1 MDFHDEVEE
10 LTMSACFCTWPLLGI
25 FLLLGCSGTSSSS
38 TGDTT
43 PSTDLPPANGAIGEL
58 RLQSP
63 DGQSWYLDGRAD
75 EASSDLVSVPGHNA
89 FWFAWSVFHPGTEVW
104 EGESV
109 AMATIA
115 EDPSGQCTVPC
126 GQIFSGCPGRD
137 CIPPLDSPEMVP
149 IGSPLLSY
157 LSDDDLVLGVLTPEG
172 PRAYPHNILWWH
184 EIANVEIGGEAF
196 AVTLCP
202 LTGSG
207 LRFDRRGFIDGQTV
221 RLGVSGLLYNSNLI
235 MWDRETESL
244 WSQMRLESI
253 SGPQITSPS
262 PLLPVLEMTWLAWR
276 TLHPDTLAISSD
288 TGFARDYGVYPY
300 VRGGVD
306 YRVNDNDTFASTDPP
321 PDAQFENKDMVFGIS
336 VEGKFK
342 AYVWQRL
349 QEKAGADRGV
359 IFDEVGGRPV
369 AVVFHLP
376 SRYVHAFERTSGE
389 LEIVT
394 RGE

>member
-1 MDFHDEVEE
+1 MLARYDPWSLVG
-10 LTMSACFCTWPLLGI
+10 LLI
-25 FLLLGCSGTSSSS
+25 VVGCSTSSSGTSN
-38 TGDTT
+38 DTT
-43 PSTDLPPANGAIGEL
+43 PAPRLPPANGAIGEL

-63 DGQSWYLDGRAD
+63 EGERWYLDGRAD
-75 EASSDLVSVPGHNA
+75 DAANDLVSVPGHNA

-104 EGESV
+104 EGEPI
-109 AMATIA
+109 APATIN
-115 EDPSGQCTVPC
+115 EDPSGQCTIPC

-149 IGSPLLSY
+149 VGRAELAY
-157 LSDDDLVLGVLTPEG
+157 LNDQDLVLGVMTPEG

-184 EIANVEIGGEAF
+184 EVANVEIGEEAF

-207 LRFDRRGFIDGQTV
+207 LRFNRRGFVEGQTV

-244 WSQMRLESI
+244 WSQMRLESV
-253 SGPQITSPS
+253 SGPQIESPS

-276 TLHPDTLAISSD
+276 TLHPGTLAISSN
-288 TGFARDYGVYPY
+288 TGFARDYQAYPY

-321 PDAQFENKDMVFGIS
+321 PDSQFENKDLVFGVVINGT
-336 VEGKFK
+336 VK
-342 AYVWQRL
+342 AYVWKTL
-349 QEKAGADRGV
+349 QENTGAEQGV
-359 IFDEVGGRPV
+359 VLDEVGGTPI

-376 SRYVHAFERTSGE
+376 SRYVHAFERSVGGE
-389 LEIVT
+389 LVDLEVQ
-394 RGE
+394 EP

>member
-1 MDFHDEVEE
+1 
-10 LTMSACFCTWPLLGI
+10 MSFRSYAW
-25 FLLLGCSGTSSSS
+25 LLLGLVTLLGCGSTTSGTSD
-38 TGDTT
+38 DTT
-43 PSTDLPPANGAIGEL
+43 PNPDLPPASGAIGEL

-63 DGQSWYLDGRAD
+63 EGERWYLDGRAD
-75 EASSDLVSVPGHNA
+75 DAPSNLVSVPGHNA
-89 FWFAWSVFHPGTEVW
+89 FWFAWSVFHPGTPVW
-104 EGESV
+104 EGEPV
-109 AMATIA
+109 AAATIS
-115 EDPSGQCTVPC
+115 EDPSGQCTIPC

-149 IGSPLLSY
+149 VGSSELSY
-157 LSDDDLVLGVLTPEG
+157 LNDEDLVLGVLTPEG

-184 EIANVEIGGEAF
+184 EVANVEIAGEAF

-207 LRFDRRGFIDGQTV
+207 LRFDRRGFVEGQTI

-253 SGPQITSPS
+253 SGPEIESPS
-262 PLLPVLEMTWLAWR
+262 PLLPVLEMTWLAWK

-288 TGFARDYGVYPY
+288 TGFARDYQVYPY

-306 YRVNDNDTFASTDPP
+306 YRLNDNDTFASTDPR
-321 PDAQFENKDMVFGIS
+321 PDAQFENKDMVFGVS
-336 VEGKFK
+336 VNGQFK
-342 AYVWQRL
+342 AYVWNRL
-349 QEKAGADRGV
+349 QERVGADQGV
-359 IFDEVGGRPV
+359 VFDEVGGTPI

-376 SRYVHAFERTSGE
+376 SRFVHAFENTDGTLE
-389 LEIVT
+389 LVT
-394 RGE
+394 QAQ